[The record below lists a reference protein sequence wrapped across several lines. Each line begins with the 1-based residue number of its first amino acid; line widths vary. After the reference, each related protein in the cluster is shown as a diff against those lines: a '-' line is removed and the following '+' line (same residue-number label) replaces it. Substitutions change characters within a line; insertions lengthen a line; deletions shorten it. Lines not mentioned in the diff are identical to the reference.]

1 MKASFKR
8 FRFATSVIVDAL
20 ALYFEASC
28 SLRQIQRF
36 LQNHRSVSVSHVSIY
51 RWIRHFAPFFK
62 TVSNFLLQRAN
73 LQSDE
78 WHIDETYIKV
88 KGQRHS
94 VWVLLDSETRVVI
107 AFGLSSVRDSNTALA
122 LLKQSHSITDAS
134 PFTIITDGLDAYNVP
149 IAFAYPEAK
158 HYIYD
163 SFADDYSNN
172 VLESFN
178 KTFKA
183 WYKTKKGFHCF
194 DSALDMISNFMFYY
208 NFIHSHSS
216 LSKQSPACVAGITYS
231 QEQAKHWF
239 LF

>member
-1 MKASFKR
+1 M
-8 FRFATSVIVDAL
+8 
-20 ALYFEASC
+20 
-28 SLRQIQRF
+28 
-36 LQNHRSVSVSHVSIY
+36 
-51 RWIRHFAPFFK
+51 
-62 TVSNFLLQRAN
+62 
-73 LQSDE
+73 
-78 WHIDETYIKV
+78 
-88 KGQRHS
+88 
-94 VWVLLDSETRVVI
+94 
-107 AFGLSSVRDSNTALA
+107 
-122 LLKQSHSITDAS
+122 
-134 PFTIITDGLDAYNVP
+134 P

-158 HYIYD
+158 HHTYD

-183 WYKTKKGFHCF
+183 WYK
-194 DSALDMISNFMFYY
+194 ISNFMFYY